1 MSIRGY
7 ARGPC
12 PAFCLVFAC
21 LLFSELHLL
30 AADLGNGA
38 ASPGGVCLESGEC
51 TSKGKFTYLIGS
63 GWHASVSG
71 FHPLSKINTRVDAT
85 VRTPSWFPLWYSHL
99 LHFTSPV
106 QVVVADSDSPVK
118 PQHVGSEEQSRHYP
132 LLQWVQ
138 LTQNFGHEA
147 ISVSPTVGGWE
158 RSVLQGAFQAIL
170 NDVDYYVYVEQDVLV
185 RGEGWVEHCISNL
198 RSGKNRIS
206 YGAATVPASTVGFG
220 AQPLQQS
227 LVVVSKAYLPVFV
240 RKLLQSKSDIES
252 APIGT
257 SRLSAE
263 SRWHANFG
271 SDVDLLPF
279 GTGRT
284 RPIPDGRFAYAQQM
298 SREEISTFLKNSGL
312 SALQTHSPAGE
323 VINDGVPEVTIALN
337 LGAGQAAYKVPA
349 GLHEEAFAQMLC
361 LQVMQNQ
368 LKKPK
373 LRWNDVKDAPQM
385 VACVSGVSGLARNQR
400 DQQLRKTPAD
410 SSAHEG
416 SVIKKSFWS
425 QLYATSPM
433 SYDEKMSISCS
444 PDSGSCACTAAW
456 LGGQTGVCTPA
467 GFVQH
472 RALSLFH
479 DRKAQPSWDPILLC
493 ASAGHSQEFWRYI
506 QAACPF

>member
-185 RGEGWVEHCISNL
+185 RVSPGFTFFIPVAIAKHVCVCVCLDINTTSCGSAGCFGTLIVCVHAPLVLVRVKVGWNIAFQISAL
-198 RSGKNRIS
+198 EKTAS
-206 YGAATVPASTVGFG
+206 ATVQRQYLHRRWAS
-220 AQPLQQS
+220 
-227 LVVVSKAYLPVFV
+227 V
-240 RKLLQSKSDIES
+240 RNHCSN
-252 APIGT
+252 
-257 SRLSAE
+257 
-263 SRWHANFG
+263 RW
-271 SDVDLLPF
+271 
-279 GTGRT
+279 
-284 RPIPDGRFAYAQQM
+284 
-298 SREEISTFLKNSGL
+298 
-312 SALQTHSPAGE
+312 
-323 VINDGVPEVTIALN
+323 
-337 LGAGQAAYKVPA
+337 
-349 GLHEEAFAQMLC
+349 
-361 LQVMQNQ
+361 
-368 LKKPK
+368 
-373 LRWNDVKDAPQM
+373 W
-385 VACVSGVSGLARNQR
+385 
-400 DQQLRKTPAD
+400 
-410 SSAHEG
+410 
-416 SVIKKSFWS
+416 
-425 QLYATSPM
+425 
-433 SYDEKMSISCS
+433 
-444 PDSGSCACTAAW
+444 
-456 LGGQTGVCTPA
+456 
-467 GFVQH
+467 
-472 RALSLFH
+472 
-479 DRKAQPSWDPILLC
+479 
-493 ASAGHSQEFWRYI
+493 
-506 QAACPF
+506 